1 MGLSFHLLWESSRG
15 RSEQL
20 SGPLLK
26 AGVVVHPPCAPL
38 ILCSWGRGLDLVP
51 STFPPFLCG
60 RASHRDLKMKQSPG
74 LALEPPPVP
83 ALKLAERASPGVRP
97 RAPFSPGPSYPVRMF
112 SLVYYFLLEMSLLG
126 MNTDWFVLKLINS

>member
-20 SGPLLK
+20 SRPLLK

-38 ILCSWGRGLDLVP
+38 ILYSWGRGLDLAL

-60 RASHRDLKMKQSPG
+60 RGGGSLTQRPEDA
-74 LALEPPPVP
+74 AEPPPG
-83 ALKLAERASPGVRP
+83 PGTSSCACPQAGGESQSWGTAQGSFQPRP
-97 RAPFSPGPSYPVRMF
+97 
-112 SLVYYFLLEMSLLG
+112 
-126 MNTDWFVLKLINS
+126 